1 MFAASVQQLSTKLNQ
16 IMLWSADLVAKV
28 PFCSDRDH
36 RRVLVDEAMA
46 LFK

>member
-1 MFAASVQQLSTKLNQ
+1 MFAASVQQLSTKLNHALECRPRGQ
-16 IMLWSADLVAKV
+16 GT
-28 PFCSDRDH
+28 FCSDRDH